1 MRGIVITKIQ
11 GIIFVLIFLVVI
23 FLIITHLFSGQEKEG
38 FMNLPRG
45 VGISLESADTKIF
58 VLPTVVW
65 FGKNLRLNGVVN
77 FDDVFDEDNSKSTDF
92 IFPTN
97 NVYIKEVVGFPSTE
111 NFGYLGMLSSV
122 LFTTTLPP
130 GFLSLF
136 TTSTTLTYIFT
147 TTKPISPVIAFYPLV
162 TDNFFGSLVS
172 NAPANSD
179 SINGQDIYYLNP
191 KKPFGSVNFTLTI
204 DPKELYKHYRL
215 KNEKFDR
222 AKAEENIRLSVS
234 YFTDKSSEKY
244 YKAHTI
250 TLETLGAPET
260 EDINGKTCEIKLT
273 SCCDPPK
280 LKVEYDGETETGILI
295 KNEIVTIAGLDI
307 YTKKA
312 EYRDTEVQVGAAR
325 TIKDLID
332 SGECKEDS
340 GKYNCSFS
348 FNTSEKCCPSF
359 VYIKPVFRVNLTK
372 KDVSNWE
379 TEEIDPIYFQVIY
392 YLDVLE
398 DEDFIFENFK
408 DIQNLFKDE
417 DKVSPVKDIL
427 IYPCRAIARLDKGQ
441 ISLLPSRVK
450 SFDRKIIDWSECE
463 SATTKFIQLK
473 YKNLYQNSTWFCKK
487 DSSGDYLLY
496 NPYAFCRLNGEGLPE
511 IPTPTYLQ
519 GIIPSGNLSVKW
531 GPWIIPDITYKE
543 YHESALIWAFHM
555 IDTVTET
562 LKNGDNIDF
571 PEDDTISTITTT
583 ITITYNFN

>member
-1 MRGIVITKIQ
+1 
-11 GIIFVLIFLVVI
+11 
-23 FLIITHLFSGQEKEG
+23 
-38 FMNLPRG
+38 MN
-45 VGISLESADTKIF
+45 VNS
-58 VLPTVVW
+58 
-65 FGKNLRLNGVVN
+65 VN
-77 FDDVFDEDNSKSTDF
+77 FDKVFDEDNSKSTDF

-122 LFTTTLPP
+122 LFTATLPSE
-130 GFLSLF
+130 FLSLF
-136 TTSTTLTYIFT
+136 TTSTTLNYEFT
-147 TTKPISPVIAFYPLV
+147 TTKPTSPVIAFYPLV

-172 NAPANSD
+172 NAPANSN
-179 SINGQDIYYLNP
+179 SINGQHIYYLNP

-215 KNEKFDR
+215 KNEKFDK

-244 YKAHTI
+244 YNSKTVE
-250 TLETLGAPET
+250 LE
-260 EDINGKTCEIKLT
+260 IGKTKPGDLGGKNYEIKLT

-340 GKYNCSFS
+340 DKYNCSFS
-348 FNTSEKCCPSF
+348 FNTTEKCCPSF

-379 TEEIDPIYFQVIY
+379 TEEIDPIYFQTVY
-392 YLDVLE
+392 YLDTLNNRS
-398 DEDFIFENFK
+398 FIFENFK
-408 DIQNLFKDE
+408 DIQNLFK

-496 NPYAFCRLNGEGLPE
+496 NPYAFCRLNGGELPE

-543 YHESALIWAFHM
+543 YHEAALIWAFHM

-562 LKNGDNIDF
+562 LKNGGNINF

>member
-1 MRGIVITKIQ
+1 MRGVVITKIQ
-11 GIIFVLIFLVVI
+11 GVIFVLIFLVVI
-23 FLIITHLFSGQEKEG
+23 FLIITYLFSGQEKEG

-58 VLPTVVW
+58 VLPPVVW
-65 FGKNLRLNGVVN
+65 FGKTLGLNVNSVN
-77 FDDVFDEDNSKSTDF
+77 FDEVFDEDNSKSTDF

-97 NVYIKEVVGFPSTE
+97 NVYIKKPTTGGALTALELIFFSNPTVIVLSDVLGFSG
-111 NFGYLGMLSSV
+111 NIDFK
-122 LFTTTLPP
+122 FK
-130 GFLSLF
+130 
-136 TTSTTLTYIFT
+136 

-162 TDNFFGSLVS
+162 TDNFDSLVS
-172 NAPANSD
+172 NAPAKSD
-179 SINGQDIYYLNP
+179 SINGQDIYYLNS

-204 DPKELYKHYRL
+204 DPKELYKHYSL
-215 KNEKFDR
+215 KNEKFDK
-222 AKAEENIRLSVS
+222 AKADENIKLSVS

-244 YKAHTI
+244 YNSKTV
-250 TLETLGAPET
+250 ELG
-260 EDINGKTCEIKLT
+260 IGKTKLGNLDGKDYEITLT
-273 SCCDPPK
+273 SCCDPPE
-280 LKVEYDGETETGILI
+280 LKVEYGGGTETGILI

-312 EYRDTEVQVGAAR
+312 EHRDTEVQVGAAR

-340 GKYNCSFS
+340 DKYNCSFS
-348 FNTSEKCCPSF
+348 FNTSEKCCPDY
-359 VYIKPVFRVNLTK
+359 VYIKPIFRVNLSK
-372 KDVSNWE
+372 GKLQRWKE
-379 TEEIDPIYFQVIY
+379 EEIDPIYFQIVY

-398 DEDFIFENFK
+398 DKDFIFENFK
-408 DIQNLFKDE
+408 DIQNLYKEEDE

-450 SFDRKIIDWSECE
+450 SFDKKIIDWSECE
-463 SATTKFIQLK
+463 SATSNFIQLK
-473 YKNLYQNSTWFCKK
+473 YKNLYQNSTWFCKN
-487 DSSGDYLLY
+487 SGGDYLLY

-531 GPWIIPDITYKE
+531 GPWIIPDVTYKE
-543 YHESALIWAFHM
+543 YHEAALIWAFHM

-562 LKNGDNIDF
+562 LKNGGNINF
-571 PEDDTISTITTT
+571 PEDDTIGI
-583 ITITYNFN
+583 INVTYNFN

>member
-45 VGISLESADTKIF
+45 VGISLESADTNIF
-58 VLPTVVW
+58 VLPPVVW

-77 FDDVFDEDNSKSTDF
+77 FDKVFDEDNSKSTDF

-97 NVYIKEVVGFPSTE
+97 NVYIKSPSAEEALRALQLIFFSTPDIALLQALR
-111 NFGYLGMLSSV
+111 G
-122 LFTTTLPP
+122 
-130 GFLSLF
+130 
-136 TTSTTLTYIFT
+136 TSTSINYEFT

-215 KNEKFDR
+215 KNEKFDKS
-222 AKAEENIRLSVS
+222 KADENIRLSVS

-244 YKAHTI
+244 YNSKTVE
-250 TLETLGAPET
+250 LE
-260 EDINGKTCEIKLT
+260 IGKTKPVNLGGENYKITLT

-359 VYIKPVFRVNLTK
+359 VYIKPIFRVNLTK

-379 TEEIDPIYFQVIY
+379 TEEIDPIYFQIVY
-392 YLDVLE
+392 YLDTLNNRS
-398 DEDFIFENFK
+398 FIFENFK

-519 GIIPSGNLSVKW
+519 GIIPSGNLSFKW

-543 YHESALIWAFHM
+543 YHEAALIWAFHM

-562 LKNGDNIDF
+562 LKNGGNINF
-571 PEDDTISTITTT
+571 PEDDTIGT

>member
-45 VGISLESADTKIF
+45 VGISLESADTNIF

-77 FDDVFDEDNSKSTDF
+77 FDKVFDEDNSKSTDF

-97 NVYIKEVVGFPSTE
+97 NVYIKSPSAEEALRALQLIFFSTPDIALLQALR
-111 NFGYLGMLSSV
+111 G
-122 LFTTTLPP
+122 
-130 GFLSLF
+130 
-136 TTSTTLTYIFT
+136 TSTSINYKFT

-215 KNEKFDR
+215 KNEKFDKS
-222 AKAEENIRLSVS
+222 KAEENIRLSVS

-244 YKAHTI
+244 YNSKTVE
-250 TLETLGAPET
+250 LE
-260 EDINGKTCEIKLT
+260 IGKTKPVNLGGENYEIKLT

-379 TEEIDPIYFQVIY
+379 TEEIDPIYFQVVY

-398 DEDFIFENFK
+398 DKDFIFKNFT
-408 DIQNLFKDE
+408 DIQNLYKEE

-543 YHESALIWAFHM
+543 YHEAALIWAFHM

-562 LKNGDNIDF
+562 LKNGGNINF
-571 PEDDTISTITTT
+571 PEDDTIGT

>member
-1 MRGIVITKIQ
+1 MRGVVITKIQ

-45 VGISLESADTKIF
+45 VGISLESADTNIF
-58 VLPTVVW
+58 VLPPVVW

-97 NVYIKEVVGFPSTE
+97 NVYIKSPSAEEALRALQLIFFSTPDIALLQALR
-111 NFGYLGMLSSV
+111 G
-122 LFTTTLPP
+122 
-130 GFLSLF
+130 
-136 TTSTTLTYIFT
+136 TSTSINYKFT

-215 KNEKFDR
+215 KNEKFDKS
-222 AKAEENIRLSVS
+222 KAEENIRLSVS

-379 TEEIDPIYFQVIY
+379 TEEIDPIYFQVVY
-392 YLDVLE
+392 YLDTLNNRS
-398 DEDFIFENFK
+398 FIFENFK

-496 NPYAFCRLNGEGLPE
+496 NPYAFCRLNRGELPE

-543 YHESALIWAFHM
+543 YHEAALIWAFHM

-562 LKNGDNIDF
+562 LKNGGNINF
-571 PEDDTISTITTT
+571 PEDYTIGPATTT

>member
-1 MRGIVITKIQ
+1 MRGVVITKIQ
-11 GIIFVLIFLVVI
+11 GVIFVLIFLVVI
-23 FLIITHLFSGQEKEG
+23 FLIITYLFSGQEKEG

-45 VGISLESADTKIF
+45 VGISLESADTNIF
-58 VLPTVVW
+58 VLPPVVW
-65 FGKNLRLNGVVN
+65 FGKTLGLNVNSVN
-77 FDDVFDEDNSKSTDF
+77 FDEVFDEDNSKSTDF

-97 NVYIKEVVGFPSTE
+97 NVYIKKPTTGGALTALELIFFSNPTVIVLSDVLGFSG
-111 NFGYLGMLSSV
+111 NIDFK
-122 LFTTTLPP
+122 FK
-130 GFLSLF
+130 
-136 TTSTTLTYIFT
+136 

-162 TDNFFGSLVS
+162 TDNFDSLVS
-172 NAPANSD
+172 NAPAKSD
-179 SINGQDIYYLNP
+179 SINGQDIYYLNS

-204 DPKELYKHYRL
+204 DPKELYKHYSI
-215 KNEKFDR
+215 KNEKFDKS
-222 AKAEENIRLSVS
+222 KADENIKLSVS

-273 SCCDPPK
+273 SCCDPPE
-280 LKVEYDGETETGILI
+280 LKVEYGGGTETGILI

-348 FNTSEKCCPSF
+348 FNTTEKCCPSF
-359 VYIKPVFRVNLTK
+359 VYIKPIFRVNLSK
-372 KDVSNWE
+372 GKLQRWKE
-379 TEEIDPIYFQVIY
+379 EEIDPIYFQIVY

-398 DEDFIFENFK
+398 DKDFIFKNFTN
-408 DIQNLFKDE
+408 IQNLFKDE

-450 SFDRKIIDWSECE
+450 SFDKKIIDWSECE
-463 SATTKFIQLK
+463 SATSNFIQLK
-473 YKNLYQNSTWFCKK
+473 YKNLYQNSTWFCKN
-487 DSSGDYLLY
+487 SGGDYLLY

-531 GPWIIPDITYKE
+531 GPWIIPDVTYKE
-543 YHESALIWAFHM
+543 YHEAALIWAFHM

-562 LKNGDNIDF
+562 LKNGGNINF
-571 PEDDTISTITTT
+571 PEDDTIGPATNT
-583 ITITYNFN
+583 ITITYNFD